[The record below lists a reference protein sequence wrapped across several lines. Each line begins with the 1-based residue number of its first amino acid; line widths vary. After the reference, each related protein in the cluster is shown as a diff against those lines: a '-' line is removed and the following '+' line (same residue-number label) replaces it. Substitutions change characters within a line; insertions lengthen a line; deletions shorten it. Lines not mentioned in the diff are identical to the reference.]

1 MAETVEQ
8 AETLAPHW
16 VSVQSASMAMV
27 ETAATVVMAVM
38 AAMARSEPVRSQPV
52 ALAEMAASRALPVSA
67 VQSALEGRGEQL
79 ELPAFQEMAA
89 MEATTVLASL
99 VSTD

>member
-8 AETLAPHW
+8 AETLAPRW
-16 VSVQSASMAMV
+16 VLVQSASMAMV

-38 AAMARSEPVRSQPV
+38 AVMARSEPVRSQPV
-52 ALAEMAASRALPVSA
+52 APAEMAASRALPVSA
-67 VQSALEGRGEQL
+67 VHSALEGRAEQL
-79 ELPAFQEMAA
+79 VPPAFQEMAA
-89 MEATTVLASL
+89 MEATAVLDLL